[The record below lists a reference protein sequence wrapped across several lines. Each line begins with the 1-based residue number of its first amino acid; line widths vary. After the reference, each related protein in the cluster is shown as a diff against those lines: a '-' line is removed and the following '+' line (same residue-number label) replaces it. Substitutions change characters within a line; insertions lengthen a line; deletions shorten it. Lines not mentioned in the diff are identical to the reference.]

1 LVRRFDST
9 TAVTI
14 IPEGEESAIDDAKP
28 SPPVPHSDD
37 SPFKIEEPLAVEA
50 GADEDVDAADATQ
63 EATNIVSTA
72 DADTA
77 DTANR
82 EKSPVANPVVEGGDE
97 AGARWTG
104 PGNGRP
110 ATLEGITMGDEGGRD
125 DPVHVGVASEPAPSA
140 GDPWEID
147 ALLEE
152 EPPSVPASDDGLD
165 RSAKTPVVVLES
177 GGSRR
182 GDGSTLVEID
192 TGLDDVADVGSA
204 EVSSVDS
211 EHGAAELGPPDS
223 PDQTKPIGLEAVGV
237 DEFDSEPDLGSAVL
251 EPRDRTWVWRAGAAL
266 WAGLIVAVAVAA
278 AILTVARLPDVK
290 RAESDVIVRL
300 SGFDFS
306 EIDRQ
311 LDSYVVVAESE
322 AVLGPAARELGM
334 STTDLR
340 DAMTVGL
347 VGESAVIRFG
357 VEQVDAEMAL
367 VANAALVEQYL
378 LVVNTP
384 SEPSL
389 LVFVH
394 AEIADTE
401 SSLAEIAA
409 SLDELARRR
418 SDNAARRAGLLA
430 TQDTLRGRL
439 VSLYAR
445 RTDITTGPTVPG
457 TSLSTIQEE
466 IEEVETQLESV
477 TSEVEQIE
485 ADDAADAA
493 DETQQLAE
501 QAALRSDLARL
512 QDRRVGLNIDQ
523 LDEAR
528 ARMLTSPHMIE
539 GSVTASTA
547 QGVAF
552 GLAVGSIVAV
562 AFLVVVFWIRRRQ

>member
-1 LVRRFDST
+1 
-9 TAVTI
+9 
-14 IPEGEESAIDDAKP
+14 
-28 SPPVPHSDD
+28 
-37 SPFKIEEPLAVEA
+37 
-50 GADEDVDAADATQ
+50 
-63 EATNIVSTA
+63 
-72 DADTA
+72 
-77 DTANR
+77 
-82 EKSPVANPVVEGGDE
+82 
-97 AGARWTG
+97 
-104 PGNGRP
+104 
-110 ATLEGITMGDEGGRD
+110 
-125 DPVHVGVASEPAPSA
+125 
-140 GDPWEID
+140 
-147 ALLEE
+147 
-152 EPPSVPASDDGLD
+152 
-165 RSAKTPVVVLES
+165 
-177 GGSRR
+177 
-182 GDGSTLVEID
+182 
-192 TGLDDVADVGSA
+192 
-204 EVSSVDS
+204 
-211 EHGAAELGPPDS
+211 
-223 PDQTKPIGLEAVGV
+223 
-237 DEFDSEPDLGSAVL
+237 
-251 EPRDRTWVWRAGAAL
+251 L